1 MTGSVKLNTNHVAD
15 DQKDHWVPPDQKLH
29 ARLGL
34 KGLEFMEAHRNL
46 ECLAWPMDAFFSPDP
61 TCDDV
66 AERVNA
72 IVDNLGRRLVDLRVD
87 TLYADHGELQSEER
101 AFTDEC
107 THCLIKQL
115 SPAWPLTTRDRC
127 KRITSTLHIR
137 LRSQDAETRKHQDGR
152 RYAERRAQRDFTRV
166 ETLPAAKNCAYRC
179 VQSYRQHLG

>member
-61 TCDDV
+61 ACDDV
-66 AERVNA
+66 AERVQA
-72 IVDNLGRRLVDLRVD
+72 VVENLGRKLVDLRVD

-101 AFTDEC
+101 EFTNEC
-107 THCLIKQL
+107 TYCLTEHL
-115 SPAWPLTTRDRC
+115 SVVWPLTTRDRRE
-127 KRITSTLHIR
+127 RISSTLRIR
-137 LRSQDAETRKHQDGR
+137 FRCQNADSRKHQDGR
-152 RYAERRAQRDFTRV
+152 WYAA
-166 ETLPAAKNCAYRC
+166 
-179 VQSYRQHLG
+179 